1 MKKYFLFVLFI
12 FLIIFTTHAQESTDS
27 ENGFY
32 VSIGGGFGVGLCYYN
47 PSDYYYEDYYPSY
60 DNVKSI
66 NFVPGRGFNVNLGAG
81 YMFNKNIGVQMNVK
95 DFFGLPIKQSINNFY
110 NGASNFRTISYRYSG
125 MMLQVIPSVVLDLG
139 LDKIDP
145 YARFGLSIGAFTQ
158 VTNKITEV
166 RNSNTSNFVGKYSGN
181 IPLGYSAA
189 LGVKFNLND
198 HLSLFGEFD
207 CNGINYSPK
216 KYKLTTYT
224 ENSVDKLSTLSLR
237 QTETDFVKSYDASQ
251 SSAGSPRQ
259 QLRQTFPFSNFE
271 INIGATFRF

>member
-12 FLIIFTTHAQESTDS
+12 FLIKFTTHAQESTDS
-27 ENGFY
+27 GNGFY
-32 VSIGGGFGVGLCYYN
+32 VSIGGGFGVGLCYYD
-47 PSDYYYEDYYPSY
+47 PRDYYDEDYYPSY
-60 DNVKSI
+60 DNYKSI

-110 NGASNFRTISYRYSG
+110 NGASNFRTESYSYSG

-145 YARFGLSIGAFTQ
+145 YARFGLSIGAFPQ
-158 VTNKITEV
+158 VMYKFTEV
-166 RNSNTSNFVGKYSGN
+166 RNGNIYDFAGKYSGN
-181 IPLGYSAA
+181 VPLGYSAA
-189 LGVKFNLND
+189 VGVKYNLND

-216 KYKLTTYT
+216 KFKLTKYT
-224 ENSVDKLSTLSLR
+224 ENDVDKLSTLPLR